1 MASFTGSTRLSSF
14 RNFSFVHMVT
24 SRRNPPRITTNPG
37 SATYK
42 GLSQGSKICGSTG
55 SGALAAQPYG
65 FQTRF
70 EDAAGTNPEELTA
83 AAQARCLTMALSFKL
98 AEAGHED
105 GRIVGRAEVTS
116 KKG

>member
-1 MASFTGSTRLSSF
+1 M
-14 RNFSFVHMVT
+14 
-24 SRRNPPRITTNPG
+24 ITTNPG

-42 GLSQGSKICGSTG
+42 GLSQGSKVCGSTG

-70 EDAAGTNPEELTA
+70 KDTVGTNSEELIA
-83 AAQARCLTMALSFKL
+83 ATHARCFTMALSFKL